1 MRRKAGFIWAGSM
14 VGLAMPVKGLGAAI
28 VEYNFGNSATAF
40 TYAATTIAPNVTAS
54 GIDSTNDF
62 GDADTFTVDAG
73 QTSAYYANDP
83 GGGVNI
89 LSVESS
95 QSATDDN
102 FWVETIVTA
111 NPGYAIDPTSFE
123 LYAGA
128 GGSSAMRS
136 AYIYDSADDA
146 LDPNITPTAT
156 GGPTGTDTMANP
168 LQGSGTF
175 TAVRSTSSDMNEIQ
189 VANFPSTDVNLTS
202 FTVRVYFDTQ
212 GNVDKNI
219 DLGYLELDGSVVA
232 LPVNLSWNNTD
243 GTGDGVIWDIGNNQ
257 NWNNGSGPA
266 TYSDGSDVTFDDN
279 NVNNYA
285 VTLNDTV
292 SPGSVTFGN
301 NNLPYTLS
309 GIGSIAG
316 TGSLTMNGASTVF
329 LSNTGI
335 NSYSGGTNVSAG
347 TLVIGAAGA
356 LPANSAVSITGGIL
370 ELAANTGG
378 ETLSSLSVSAGGFLD
393 VGNNHFII
401 SDPGGSIDSTI
412 RGYLANGYNG
422 GAWNGTSG
430 AATGGGIGTS
440 SATGTKYGIGY
451 ADGADGGISGITS
464 GQLEVKYTLYGDAN
478 LDGAVNSIDFGDMA
492 ANFGKSGK
500 VWDQG
505 DFNYDGVVNSVDFGL
520 LAGNFGKS

>member
-73 QTSAYYANDP
+73 QTSRL
-83 GGGVNI
+83 I
-89 LSVESS
+89 
-95 QSATDDN
+95 TR
-102 FWVETIVTA
+102 TIPAAASIFLASKAA
-111 NPGYAIDPTSFE
+111 NPPPTTISGSRRS
-123 LYAGA
+123 LRRTRAMPSIPPASSCTLGRAAPGA
-128 GGSSAMRS
+128 MQS

-212 GNVDKNI
+212 GNVNKNI

-243 GTGDGVIWDIGNNQ
+243 GTGDGVTWDIGNNQ

-266 TYSDGSDVTFDDN
+266 TYSDGSNVTFDDN

-356 LPANSAVSITGGIL
+356 LPANSASPSPAVHCSWPPT
-370 ELAANTGG
+370 LAAKRCRPCP
-378 ETLSSLSVSAGGFLD
+378 SPPAG
-393 VGNNHFII
+393 
-401 SDPGGSIDSTI
+401 S
-412 RGYLANGYNG
+412 
-422 GAWNGTSG
+422 WMW
-430 AATGGGIGTS
+430 ATTTS
-440 SATGTKYGIGY
+440 SSAIRAAASIPRFADNWPTATTAERGT
-451 ADGADGGISGITS
+451 APRR
-464 GQLEVKYTLYGDAN
+464 GDRRRN
-478 LDGAVNSIDFGDMA
+478 RDLLRYRHQ
-492 ANFGKSGK
+492 
-500 VWDQG
+500 VWHR
-505 DFNYDGVVNSVDFGL
+505 L
-520 LAGNFGKS
+520 CRRC